1 MTGTAHSYSEWIP
14 IMATI
19 TATGTLDDLII
30 EELNHGLECG
40 GSISSSTCWRSQF
53 TVETQNPVAVNA

>member
-1 MTGTAHSYSEWIP
+1 
-14 IMATI
+14 MATI